1 MEYTTKE
8 MSYDA
13 SSGEGRIFARG
24 FAPAD
29 KNAVRGILQIARGMA
44 EHSLRY
50 ESFAKYL
57 VAKGFVVCVNDHA
70 GHGKSAVDEE
80 SFGYFGPGGY
90 QNLVK
95 DMNSC
100 AGLSRKTFPVLLICH
115 GHSMGSFLVLG
126 VYLSDYGEGV
136 SAAVLCGTSAGF
148 LLLL

>member
-1 MEYTTKE
+1 
-8 MSYDA
+8 
-13 SSGEGRIFARG
+13 
-24 FAPAD
+24 
-29 KNAVRGILQIARGMA
+29 MA

-100 AGLSRKTFPVLLICH
+100 AGLSRKTFPVLLIC
-115 GHSMGSFLVLG
+115 SWAQ
-126 VYLSDYGEGV
+126 YGFFFG
-136 SAAVLCGTSAGF
+136 
-148 LLLL
+148 

>member
-29 KNAVRGILQIARGMA
+29 KNAVRGILQIAHGMA

-95 DMNSC
+95 DMNK
-100 AGLSRKTFPVLLICH
+100 LRRIIQEDFPSAPYMLM
-115 GHSMGSFLVLG
+115 GHSMGS
-126 VYLSDYGEGV
+126 
-136 SAAVLCGTSAGF
+136 
-148 LLLL
+148 

>member
-29 KNAVRGILQIARGMA
+29 KNAVRGILQIAHGMA

-95 DMNSC
+95 DMNT
-100 AGLSRKTFPVLLICH
+100 LRRIIQEDFP
-115 GHSMGSFLVLG
+115 
-126 VYLSDYGEGV
+126 
-136 SAAVLCGTSAGF
+136 SAP
-148 LLLL
+148 

>member
-29 KNAVRGILQIARGMA
+29 KNAVRGILQIAHGMA

-70 GHGKSAVDEE
+70 GMENRRWMRRALVIWSGRLSESGK
-80 SFGYFGPGGY
+80 GY
-90 QNLVK
+90 
-95 DMNSC
+95 
-100 AGLSRKTFPVLLICH
+100 
-115 GHSMGSFLVLG
+115 
-126 VYLSDYGEGV
+126 E
-136 SAAVLCGTSAGF
+136 
-148 LLLL
+148 